1 MLGGQGWTALVT
13 EAPIGT
19 CGVMPALVLL
29 GSLLQAFW
37 LPSLPNC
44 LYMAWQLLCWPCAAR
59 FQMLPDVV
67 FSKAGTDGYKQLSD
81 CI

>member
-13 EAPIGT
+13 EAPTGT

-29 GSLLQAFW
+29 GSLLQPFW

-44 LYMAWQLLCWPCAAR
+44 LCTAWQLLCWLRCL
-59 FQMLPDVV
+59 FPDAYRCGLFKGMDKWLQAVE
-67 FSKAGTDGYKQLSD
+67 
-81 CI
+81 